1 MPSEGGKAKIE
12 TGKGGSYAARW
23 LKLSRDDV
31 PQTGNPPRP
40 NSVVLAIMAN
50 GNSTNEKSGNHQQRE
65 SDRYRSES
73 QS

>member
-1 MPSEGGKAKIE
+1 MPSERREDKIQNE
-12 TGKGGSYAARW
+12 QGGSYAARW

-40 NSVVLAIMAN
+40 NSVVLAIMSN
-50 GNSTNEKSGNHQQRE
+50 GNSTNEQSGNHQRHE
-65 SDRYRSES
+65 SDRSRSES